1 MTTNDDISTA
11 LHLLSRLGLTVK
23 DLQTSPHATD
33 PVPTFRSY
41 IHIVSGRINDSTLRN
56 YRTYWRHLE
65 KHWGDRHLDEPNP
78 AEIEALVE
86 TYRKHAAIRANTRDG
101 RSAARMFVSAL
112 RHLYRH
118 AERDG
123 FVHPS
128 TNPAAAVRKPPQ
140 LASARHALTPQQI
153 NQLAQVASTTGND
166 PQLDALLVRFH
177 IETACRRGGALR
189 LLVADLNIEHC
200 LVRLREKG
208 GTLRWQPISPTLMRH
223 LVQHVHDR
231 GGTTRTD
238 HVFRYRNGR
247 PMGRRRYDTL
257 NQRLRAHLPW
267 AAALQITAHWFRHT
281 TLTFVEREFGIAVAR
296 AYAGHT
302 GPGTSSGSRSTLI
315 YVKAG
320 LPEVIE
326 ALVTLTGDPHPLSST
341 DQQPPITPT
350 KATGT
355 TETPPAHAPG

>member
-1 MTTNDDISTA
+1 
-11 LHLLSRLGLTVK
+11 
-23 DLQTSPHATD
+23 
-33 PVPTFRSY
+33 
-41 IHIVSGRINDSTLRN
+41 
-56 YRTYWRHLE
+56 
-65 KHWGDRHLDEPNP
+65 
-78 AEIEALVE
+78 
-86 TYRKHAAIRANTRDG
+86 
-101 RSAARMFVSAL
+101 SAARMFVSAL

-128 TNPAAAVRKPPQ
+128 TNPAAAVRKPSQ
-140 LASARHALTPQQI
+140 LASARHALTTQQV
-153 NQLAQVASTTGND
+153 NQLAHIASTTGND

-189 LLVADLNIEHC
+189 LRVADLNIEHC

-223 LVQHVHDR
+223 LVQHIHDR
-231 GGTTRTD
+231 GGITRTD
-238 HVFRYRNGR
+238 RVFRYRNGR
-247 PMGRRRYDTL
+247 AIGRRRYDTL

-267 AAALQITAHWFRHT
+267 AAALQVTAHWFRHT

-302 GPGTSSGSRSTLI
+302 GPGNGPGSRSTLI

-326 ALVTLTGDPHPLSST
+326 ALMTLTGESHPLSGIDQPAPIAPSGST
-341 DQQPPITPT
+341 GITMQPVSS
-350 KATGT
+350 
-355 TETPPAHAPG
+355 